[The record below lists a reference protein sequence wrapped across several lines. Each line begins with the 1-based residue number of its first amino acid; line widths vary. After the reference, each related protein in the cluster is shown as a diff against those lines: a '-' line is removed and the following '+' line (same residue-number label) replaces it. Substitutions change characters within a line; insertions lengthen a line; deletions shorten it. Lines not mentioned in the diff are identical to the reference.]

1 MAAADSVRDYGLAVP
16 HGPNLTGEHVA
27 TADIPENPGL
37 MTAKEQSVLNSIIYP
52 SDIYTEDG
60 VYWADLPIGQ
70 RIAFVNKVNNAE
82 ARKELIA
89 IGRTIKAD
97 PLAPVGYYLK
107 NMVLP
112 GAGLL
117 LEGYVLFSIGN
128 IKPLFQAVFKSCW
141 KTYQVCD
148 KTWIQ
153 AVDYLEVSGI
163 IIGKS
168 NTTFLFSR
176 MFFFLTICQVKF

>member
-27 TADIPENPGL
+27 TADLPPNPGL
-37 MTAKEQSVLNSIIYP
+37 MTTKEQSVLNSIIYP
-52 SDIYTEDG
+52 EDIYTEDG

-82 ARKELIA
+82 TRKELIA
-89 IGRTIKAD
+89 IGRVIKAD

-128 IKPLFQAVFKSCW
+128 IKPLFQAVFKPCW
-141 KTYQVCD
+141 KTFQVCD

-168 NTTFLFSR
+168 NSTFCFHLI
-176 MFFFLTICQVKF
+176 TICQVKF